1 MSPQPDKEVG
11 TLEEHSRR
19 GLYARLEQ
27 VFGSRHAQTLMS
39 YLPSDQPSELATKTD
54 VAELGSRL
62 DQRMDGL
69 DQRMDGLDQRMD
81 RIEQRMDKFDDR
93 LHDLH
98 GALREQTRTFVISSI
113 SSMVALAAAAF
124 AAGSLA

>member
-1 MSPQPDKEVG
+1 
-11 TLEEHSRR
+11 
-19 GLYARLEQ
+19 LEQ
-27 VFGSRHAQTLMS
+27 VLGSEHAQTLMS
-39 YLPSDQPSELATKTD
+39 YLPSEKPTELATRTD
-54 VAELGSRL
+54 VADLGARL
-62 DQRMDGL
+62 E
-69 DQRMDGLDQRMD
+69 QRMD

-124 AAGSLA
+124 AAGSLT